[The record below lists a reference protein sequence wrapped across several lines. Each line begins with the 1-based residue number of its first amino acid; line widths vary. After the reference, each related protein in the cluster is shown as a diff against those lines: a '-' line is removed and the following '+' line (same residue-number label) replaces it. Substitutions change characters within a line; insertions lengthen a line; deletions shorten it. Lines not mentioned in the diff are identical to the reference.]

1 MSDMHYLNQISPPAP
16 ASDKQL
22 KFFFD
27 LMLKKDIDP
36 FLKELPTPW
45 LELANKIT
53 SEIATDGVAKVYES
67 KQFAKSD
74 LHKFISKLTTLPDK
88 PKQRDAIGNAEKA
101 AIAGSFAKDVA
112 VYGQFSHGIQEV
124 MPTEIAVRDP
134 DIARVTYP
142 AEIVLED
149 GMYRNP
155 STGTIYKVY
164 HTVHGNNVQV
174 AKRLVVTNFD
184 PDPDG
189 TLGPDGNW
197 QHKQTAKVKFK
208 YEGRKPLY
216 NLRPTDRL
224 TMDEAR
230 ELGALYGTCVICART
245 LTNEL
250 SIHLGI
256 GPVCGRR
263 EFGGEFEFMIDSAKV
278 ATGAKEVIDVDDY
291 DVEYHDTNEDKVRL
305 INDMVKHGLLTE
317 AEAEIKIKELS

>member
-1 MSDMHYLNQISPPAP
+1 MSDLAFLQQNSRPEPATYKQI
-16 ASDKQL
+16 
-22 KFFFD
+22 KFFKD
-27 LMLKKDIDP
+27 LISK
-36 FLKELPTPW
+36 KELDDMIKGMPDAFLIVMRDLTK
-45 LELANKIT
+45 AIHDT
-53 SEIATDGVAKVYES
+53 SVERVEES
-67 KQFAKSD
+67 KVFAKTD
-74 LHKFISKLTTLPDK
+74 LSKFISQMLKQPDK
-88 PKQRDAIGNAEKA
+88 PRERDAIGNAPAA
-101 AIAGSFAKDVA
+101 AIAGDFAKEIA

-124 MPTEIAVRDP
+124 MDP

-142 AEIVLED
+142 ADLVLED
-149 GMYRNP
+149 GMYRDPN
-155 STGTIYKVY
+155 TDTIYKVY

-174 AKRLVVTNFD
+174 AKRLKVV
-184 PDPDG
+184 PDHRDTTSNYAKNMG
-189 TLGPDGNW
+189 VGV
-197 QHKQTAKVKFK
+197 KVKFV
-208 YEGRKPLY
+208 YEGRKPLR
-216 NLRPTDRL
+216 NLRPSMRL
-224 TMDEAR
+224 SMDEAR

-256 GPVCGRR
+256 GPICGRR